1 MRPITIQR
9 CSWRNA
15 AALAAALLFSPLA
28 AHAEDMP
35 SAAPLFAA
43 SFPDTA
49 GHKASF
55 EHYRGKPLVVNFWAR
70 WCGPCRKEIPDLV
83 AIQTKYKSK
92 GLTIVGVAVEE
103 GREAV
108 KEFASAYDVNYPVVV
123 SGLQPG
129 LDLMRQL
136 GNDKA
141 GLPYTVILDRQG
153 HVVARKLGGMKLE
166 DLEKALAPLF

>member
-1 MRPITIQR
+1 MLRH
-9 CSWRNA
+9 A
-15 AALAAALLFSPLA
+15 LAALAAVLLLAPALA
-28 AHAEDMP
+28 GAEEQP

-43 SFPDTA
+43 SFADTA
-49 GHKASF
+49 GDKVSF
-55 EHYRGKPLVVNFWAR
+55 ERYRGKPLVVNFWAR

-83 AIQTKYKSK
+83 AAQNKYKAK

-108 KEFASAYDVNYPVVV
+108 KEFASAYDVNYPVLV

-153 HVVARKLGGMKLE
+153 HIVSRKLGGMTRD

>member
-1 MRPITIQR
+1 VIPSFLSR
-9 CSWRNA
+9 SLVV
-15 AALAAALLFSPLA
+15 ALAATLLCTAPALR
-28 AHAEDMP
+28 AEDMP
-35 SAAPLFAA
+35 SAAPLFAV

-49 GHKASF
+49 GNKVGF

-83 AIQTKYKSK
+83 AVQNKYKAK

-108 KEFASAYDVNYPVVV
+108 KEFASAYDVNYPVLV

-153 HVVARKLGGMKLE
+153 HIVAKKLGGMTRE
-166 DLEKALAPLF
+166 DLEKYLAPLF

>member
-1 MRPITIQR
+1 MPILPLR
-9 CSWRNA
+9 SS
-15 AALAAALLFSPLA
+15 LAILDTALLFA
-28 AHAEDMP
+28 ASLGDVPEEHA
-35 SAAPLFAA
+35 SAAPHFAA

-49 GHKASF
+49 GEKVSL
-55 EHYRGKPLVVNFWAR
+55 ERYRGKPLVVNFWAR

-83 AIQTKYKSK
+83 SIQNKYKAK

-103 GREAV
+103 GKEAV
-108 KEFASAYDVNYPVVV
+108 KEFASAYEVNYPVLV

-153 HVVARKLGGMKLE
+153 HIVARKLGGMKLE
-166 DLEKALAPLF
+166 DLDKALAPLF

>member
-1 MRPITIQR
+1 MQPVAIRR
-9 CSWRNA
+9 CSVRHA
-15 AALAAALLFSPLA
+15 AALAVTLLFSPLA
-28 AHAEDMP
+28 AQAEDMP

-55 EHYRGKPLVVNFWAR
+55 EQYRGKPLVVNFWAR

-83 AIQTKYKSK
+83 TIQTKYKAK

-153 HVVARKLGGMKLE
+153 HVVAKKLGGMKLE

>member
-1 MRPITIQR
+1 MPMLPLR
-9 CSWRNA
+9 SSL
-15 AALAAALLFSPLA
+15 AALATALLFAAPLEA
-28 AHAEDMP
+28 VAEEQA

-49 GHKASF
+49 GEKVSL
-55 EHYRGKPLVVNFWAR
+55 ERYRGKPLVVNFWAR

-83 AIQTKYKSK
+83 SIQNKYKAK

-103 GREAV
+103 GKEAV
-108 KEFASAYDVNYPVVV
+108 KEFASAYEVNYLVLV

-153 HVVARKLGGMKLE
+153 HIVARKLGGMKLE
-166 DLEKALAPLF
+166 DLDKALAPLF

>member
-1 MRPITIQR
+1 MPMLPLRSTLA
-9 CSWRNA
+9 S
-15 AALAAALLFSPLA
+15 LAAVLLLAAPLA
-28 AHAEDMP
+28 VIAEEQAA
-35 SAAPLFAA
+35 AAPLFAA

-49 GHKASF
+49 GEKVNL
-55 EHYRGKPLVVNFWAR
+55 ERYRGKPLVVNFWAR

-83 AIQTKYKSK
+83 SIQNKYKAK

-108 KEFASAYDVNYPVVV
+108 KEFASAYEVNYPVLV

-136 GNDKA
+136 GNEKA
-141 GLPYTVILDRQG
+141 GLPYTVILDRHG
-153 HVVARKLGGMKLE
+153 HIVARKLGGMKLE
-166 DLEKALAPLF
+166 DLDKALAPLF

>member
-9 CSWRNA
+9 CSWRYA
-15 AALAAALLFSPLA
+15 ATLAAALLFSPLTA
-28 AHAEDMP
+28 QAEDMP

-55 EHYRGKPLVVNFWAR
+55 EQYRGKPLVVNFWAR

-153 HVVARKLGGMKLE
+153 HIVAKKLGGMKLE

>member
-1 MRPITIQR
+1 MPMLPLRF
-9 CSWRNA
+9 SL
-15 AALAAALLFSPLA
+15 AALASALLFAAPLA
-28 AHAEDMP
+28 AVAEEP
-35 SAAPLFAA
+35 ASAAPLFAA

-49 GHKASF
+49 GEKVNL
-55 EHYRGKPLVVNFWAR
+55 ERYRGKPLVVNFWAR

-83 AIQTKYKSK
+83 SIQNKYKAK

-103 GREAV
+103 GKEAV
-108 KEFASAYDVNYPVVV
+108 KEFASAYEVNYPVLV

-136 GNDKA
+136 GNEKA

-153 HVVARKLGGMKLE
+153 HIVARKLGGMKLE
-166 DLEKALAPLF
+166 DLDKALAPLF